1 MNLEYPYF
9 KGQLHFGETHITI
22 KTINHEWPEVYYS
35 LKNDPAVAALYA
47 ALTPIPDGL
56 ADTAPYFRS
65 GGALNVGICCVAAQ
79 YEAKVVTERCI
90 NAADVPA
97 ASPFSAEKVAAI
109 RSDPELL
116 KSYILHI
123 VQLEN
128 NIKTLEKQ
136 LPNVYFH
143 KIINGMLVEAVDYKT
158 SLDTRTAALEK
169 FRKQVEKATEKS
181 EKLENDYQH
190 CLTLVKN
197 QRIKNQRNVQPKT
210 PSAAQPQKPQPPELE
225 KPGLFNKK
233 KVEERNRELTA
244 QYEAALAAYDSE
256 IARLQ
261 KEAKEQQKQ
270 LLTEMQHDADE
281 ARKKADAAK
290 EALDKAQRQLE
301 DAEAAN
307 DLKEKCAEAVAR
319 PTPASEA
326 QKILD
331 SETAQTMELLQ
342 KTIAARNELYAAGI
356 IFGKYQNAVALS
368 SFYEYLMS
376 GRCEKL
382 EGTNGAYNLYE
393 SEVRANRVIEQLD
406 TVIDSLEQIKSNQY
420 MMYSAM
426 CSMKKELTQLNDT
439 MNNALTAIYSIENSA
454 SDAVIQLEGISQ
466 IGTTI
471 AKNSDVIAHNTAAA
485 AYYAKK
491 NAELTDALGYLVA
504 LK

>member
-35 LKNDPAVAALYA
+35 LKNDPAVAALYT

-97 ASPFSAEKVAAI
+97 TSPFSAEKIAAV

-136 LPNVYFH
+136 LLDVYFH
-143 KIINGMLVEAVDYKT
+143 KIINGMLVEAVAYT
-158 SLDTRTAALEK
+158 AALNTRTALLAD
-169 FRKQVEKATEKS
+169 FQKQVEKATEES

-197 QRIKNQRNVQPKT
+197 QRIKNQRNVQPKI
-210 PSAAQPQKPQPPELE
+210 PSATQPQKPQPPELE

-244 QYEAALAAYDSE
+244 QYEVALAAYDSE
-256 IARLQ
+256 VARLQ
-261 KEAKEQQKQ
+261 KEAKEQQKL

-290 EALDKAQRQLE
+290 EALDKAQRQL
-301 DAEAAN
+301 AEAEA
-307 DLKEKCAEAVAR
+307 DVEEKCTETVAR

-342 KTIAARNELYAAGI
+342 KSITARNELYSAGI

-368 SFYEYLMS
+368 SFYEYLVS

-382 EGTNGAYNLYE
+382 EVTNGAYNLYE

-439 MNNALTAIYSIENSA
+439 MNSALTAIYNIENSA

-471 AKNSDVIAHNTAAA
+471 AKNSDVIAHNTAAT

-491 NAELTDALGYLVA
+491 NAELTNAMGYLVA
-504 LK
+504 LR

>member
-1 MNLEYPYF
+1 MNLEYFNTGKVRFTSFEARNAYCKELDAVYDAQ
-9 KGQLHFGETHITI
+9 KG
-22 KTINHEWPEVYYS
+22 
-35 LKNDPAVAALYA
+35 DPAVAALHA
-47 ALTPIPDGL
+47 ALTPPIPAGL
-56 ADTAPYFRS
+56 DNTAPYFGERM
-65 GGALNVGICCVAAQ
+65 GLCCVAAQ

-97 ASPFSAEKVAAI
+97 TSSFPEEKTKAI

-128 NIKTLEKQ
+128 SIMTLEKQ
-136 LPNVYFH
+136 LLDVYFH

-158 SLDTRTAALEK
+158 TLDIRTAALGK
-169 FRKQVEKATEKS
+169 LQKQVEKATEKS
-181 EKLENDYQH
+181 EKLENDYQQQLSLLEAQKKSKAKIR
-190 CLTLVKN
+190 LTTRP
-197 QRIKNQRNVQPKT
+197 QEPK
-210 PSAAQPQKPQPPELE
+210 PPTLGTY
-225 KPGLFNKK
+225 GLFNRR
-233 KVEERNRELTA
+233 KVEQRNLELLA
-244 QYEAALAAYDSE
+244 QYSADMAAYKEE
-256 IARLQ
+256 IARLH
-261 KEAKEQQKQ
+261 KEAKEQR
-270 LLTEMQHDADE
+270 LMGMQHDVDE

-331 SETAQTMELLQ
+331 SETAELLQ

-368 SFYEYLMS
+368 SFYEYLVS

-471 AKNSDVIAHNTAAA
+471 AKNSDVIAHNTAAT

-491 NAELTDALGYLVA
+491 NAELTDAMGYLVA

>member
-97 ASPFSAEKVAAI
+97 ASPFSAGKVAAI

-136 LPNVYFH
+136 LPDVYFH
-143 KIINGMLVEAVDYKT
+143 KIINGILVEAVDYKT
-158 SLDTRTAALEK
+158 SLDTRTAALGK
-169 FRKQVEKATEKS
+169 FQRQVEKATEKS
-181 EKLENDYQH
+181 ETLENDYQH
-190 CLTLVKN
+190 CLTL
-197 QRIKNQRNVQPKT
+197 IKNQRRVQPKI
-210 PSAAQPQKPQPPELE
+210 PSAAQPQEPQPPELE

-256 IARLQ
+256 VARLQ
-261 KEAKEQQKQ
+261 KEAEEQQKQ
-270 LLTEMQHDADE
+270 LLAEMQHDADE

-290 EALDKAQRQLE
+290 EALNKAQRQL
-301 DAEAAN
+301 AEAEA
-307 DLKEKCAEAVAR
+307 DVEGKCAEAVAR

-331 SETAQTMELLQ
+331 NETAQTMELLQ
-342 KTIAARNELYAAGI
+342 KSITARNELYAAGI

-368 SFYEYLMS
+368 SFYEYLVS

-426 CSMKKELTQLNDT
+426 CSMKKELAQLNDT
-439 MNNALTAIYSIENSA
+439 MNSALTAIYSIENSA

-471 AKNSDVIAHNTAAA
+471 AKNSDVIAHNTAAT

-491 NAELTDALGYLVA
+491 NAELTDAMGYLVA

>member
-1 MNLEYPYF
+1 MNLEHPYF
-9 KGQLHFGETHITI
+9 KREMRFTLESRKAFW
-22 KTINHEWPEVYYS
+22 KEWDAAYNAQ
-35 LKNDPAVAALYA
+35 KDDPAVAALHT
-47 ALTPIPDGL
+47 ALTTAPDGV
-56 ADTAPYFRS
+56 ADTTLYFR
-65 GGALNVGICCVAAQ
+65 GGVGLCCIGAQ

-97 ASPFSAEKVAAI
+97 ASPFSAEKIAAI

-128 NIKTLEKQ
+128 SIMTLEKQ
-136 LPNVYFH
+136 LLDVYFH

-158 SLDTRTAALEK
+158 TLDIRTAALGK

-210 PSAAQPQKPQPPELE
+210 PSAAQPQKPQPPELK

-256 IARLQ
+256 VAHLQ

-270 LLTEMQHDADE
+270 LLTEVQHDADE

-290 EALDKAQRQLE
+290 EALDKAQRQL
-301 DAEAAN
+301 AEAEA
-307 DLKEKCAEAVAR
+307 DVEEKCAEAVAR

-331 SETAQTMELLQ
+331 NETAQTMELLQ
-342 KTIAARNELYAAGI
+342 KSITARNELYAAGI

-368 SFYEYLMS
+368 SFYEYLVS

-382 EGTNGAYNLYE
+382 EGMNGAYNLYE

-406 TVIDSLEQIKSNQY
+406 TVIDSLDQIKANQY

-426 CSMKKELTQLNDT
+426 CSMKQELTQLNDT
-439 MNNALTAIYSIENSA
+439 MNSALTAIYNIENSA

-471 AKNSDVIAHNTAAA
+471 AKNSDVIAHNTAAT

-491 NAELTDALGYLVA
+491 NAELTNAMGYLVA
-504 LK
+504 LR

>member
-1 MNLEYPYF
+1 MNLEYPLF
-9 KGQLHFGETHITI
+9 KKMPPPPSVAF
-22 KTINHEWPEVYYS
+22 EWKSAYRP
-35 LKNDPAVAALYA
+35 KRNDPTVAALRA
-47 ALTPIPDGL
+47 AVTPPPGDL
-56 ADTAPYFRS
+56 RKLAPYFFI
-65 GGALNVGICCVAAQ
+65 GGEVATGASFCAAE

-90 NAADVPA
+90 SAADVPA
-97 ASPFSAEKVAAI
+97 ASPFSAEKTTAI

-116 KSYILHI
+116 KPYILHI

-136 LPNVYFH
+136 LFDVYFH
-143 KIINGMLVEAVDYKT
+143 KIMNGILVEAVDYT
-158 SLDTRTAALEK
+158 TALNTRTALLAN
-169 FRKQVEKATEKS
+169 FQKQVEEATEKS
-181 EKLENDYQH
+181 KCLESNYQH
-190 CLTLVKN
+190 CLRIIKDQQEVK
-197 QRIKNQRNVQPKT
+197 PKVC
-210 PSAAQPQKPQPPELE
+210 PAAQPQKPQPPELE

-233 KVEERNRELTA
+233 KVEERNRELTV
-244 QYEAALAAYDSE
+244 QYEAAMTAYKSE
-256 IARLQ
+256 VARYKSEVARFQ
-261 KEAKEQQKQ
+261 REMEKQQEQ
-270 LLTEMQHDADE
+270 LLTVMQHDTDE
-281 ARKKADAAK
+281 ARKAADAAK
-290 EALDKAQRQLE
+290 IALDDAQRQL
-301 DAEAAN
+301 AEAEA
-307 DLKEKCAEAVAR
+307 DVEEKCAEAEAR

-331 SETAQTMELLQ
+331 GEVAQTMELLQ
-342 KTIAARNELYAAGI
+342 KSIAARNELYAAGI

-406 TVIDSLEQIKSNQY
+406 TVIDSLDQIKANQY

-426 CSMKKELTQLNDT
+426 CSMKQELTQLNDT
-439 MNNALTAIYSIENSA
+439 MNSALTAIYNIENSA

-491 NAELTDALGYLVA
+491 NAELTDAMGYLVA

>member
-1 MNLEYPYF
+1 MNLEYPF
-9 KGQLHFGETHITI
+9 LKGQLHFGETHITT
-22 KTINHEWPEVYYS
+22 KTITREWPEVYRS
-35 LKNDPAVAALYA
+35 LKNDPAVAALYT

-56 ADTAPYFRS
+56 TDTAPYFRS
-65 GGALNVGICCVAAQ
+65 GSSGVGLCCVAAQ

-97 ASPFSAEKVAAI
+97 TSPFSAEKMAAI

-136 LPNVYFH
+136 LPDVYFH

-158 SLDTRTAALEK
+158 SLDTRTAALGK

-197 QRIKNQRNVQPKT
+197 QRIKNQRNVQPKI

-256 IARLQ
+256 VARLQ

-290 EALDKAQRQLE
+290 EALDKAQRQLA

-342 KTIAARNELYAAGI
+342 KSITARNELYSAGI

-368 SFYEYLMS
+368 SFYEYLVS

-426 CSMKKELTQLNDT
+426 CSMKKELAQLNET
-439 MNNALTAIYSIENSA
+439 MNSALTAIYSIENST

-471 AKNSDVIAHNTAAA
+471 AKNSDVIAHNTAAT

>member
-1 MNLEYPYF
+1 MNLEYPF
-9 KGQLHFGETHITI
+9 LKGQLHFGETHITI
-22 KTINHEWPEVYYS
+22 KTINREWPEVYYS

-65 GGALNVGICCVAAQ
+65 GSSGVGLCCVAAQ

-128 NIKTLEKQ
+128 NIMTLEKQ
-136 LPNVYFH
+136 LLDVYFH

-158 SLDTRTAALEK
+158 TLDIRTAALGK
-169 FRKQVEKATEKS
+169 LQKQVEKATEKS
-181 EKLENDYQH
+181 EKLENDYQQQLSLLEAQKKSKAKIR
-190 CLTLVKN
+190 LTTRP
-197 QRIKNQRNVQPKT
+197 QEPK
-210 PSAAQPQKPQPPELE
+210 PPTLGTY
-225 KPGLFNKK
+225 GLFNRR
-233 KVEERNRELTA
+233 KVEQRNLELLA
-244 QYEAALAAYDSE
+244 QYSADMAAYKEE
-256 IARLQ
+256 IARLH
-261 KEAKEQQKQ
+261 KEAKEQR
-270 LLTEMQHDADE
+270 LMEMQRAADE

-290 EALDKAQRQLE
+290 EALDKAQRQLA

-342 KTIAARNELYAAGI
+342 KSITARNELYAAGI

-368 SFYEYLMS
+368 SFYEYLVS

-426 CSMKKELTQLNDT
+426 CSMKKELAQLNET
-439 MNNALTAIYSIENSA
+439 MNSALTAIYSIENST

-471 AKNSDVIAHNTAAA
+471 AKNSDVIAHNTAAT

-491 NAELTDALGYLVA
+491 NAELTDAMGYLVA

>member
-1 MNLEYPYF
+1 MNLEHPYF
-9 KGQLHFGETHITI
+9 KGEMRFTI
-22 KTINHEWPEVYYS
+22 ESRNAFWKEWDAAYNAQ
-35 LKNDPAVAALYA
+35 KDDPAVAALHT
-47 ALTPIPDGL
+47 ALTNAPDGL
-56 ADTAPYFRS
+56 AYTTLYFR
-65 GGALNVGICCVAAQ
+65 GGVGLCCVGAQ

-90 NAADVPA
+90 NAADIPA
-97 ASPFSAEKVAAI
+97 TSPFSAEKMAAI

-128 NIKTLEKQ
+128 SIKTLEKQ
-136 LPNVYFH
+136 LLDVYFH

-158 SLDTRTAALEK
+158 SLDTRTAALGK
-169 FRKQVEKATEKS
+169 FRKQVENAAQKS
-181 EKLENDYQH
+181 EKLKDDYQQ
-190 CLTLVKN
+190 CLTL
-197 QRIKNQRNVQPKT
+197 IKNQRRVQPKI

-256 IARLQ
+256 VARLQ

-270 LLTEMQHDADE
+270 LLTEMQHDVDE
-281 ARKKADAAK
+281 ARKAADAAK
-290 EALDKAQRQLE
+290 EALNKAQRQLTE
-301 DAEAAN
+301 AEA
-307 DLKEKCAEAVAR
+307 DVEEKCAEAVAR

-331 SETAQTMELLQ
+331 NETAQTMELLQ
-342 KTIAARNELYAAGI
+342 KSITARNELYAAGI

-368 SFYEYLMS
+368 SFYEYLVS

-426 CSMKKELTQLNDT
+426 CSMKKELAQLNET
-439 MNNALTAIYSIENSA
+439 MNSALTAIYSIENST

-466 IGTTI
+466 IGSTI
-471 AKNSDVIAHNTAAA
+471 AKNSDVIAHNTAAT

>member
-1 MNLEYPYF
+1 MNLEHPYF
-9 KGQLHFGETHITI
+9 KGEMRFTI
-22 KTINHEWPEVYYS
+22 ESRNAFWKEWDAAYNAQ
-35 LKNDPAVAALYA
+35 KDDPAVAALHT
-47 ALTPIPDGL
+47 ALTNAPDGL
-56 ADTAPYFRS
+56 AYTTLYFR
-65 GGALNVGICCVAAQ
+65 GGVGLCCVGAQ

-90 NAADVPA
+90 NAADIPA
-97 ASPFSAEKVAAI
+97 TSPFSAEKMAAI

-128 NIKTLEKQ
+128 SIMTLEKQ
-136 LPNVYFH
+136 LLDVYFH

-158 SLDTRTAALEK
+158 TLDIRTAALGK

-197 QRIKNQRNVQPKT
+197 QRIKNQRNVQPKI
-210 PSAAQPQKPQPPELE
+210 PSAAQPQKPQPPELK

-244 QYEAALAAYDSE
+244 QYEAALAAYGSE
-256 IARLQ
+256 VARLQ

-270 LLTEMQHDADE
+270 LLTEMQHDVDE

-290 EALDKAQRQLE
+290 EALDKAQRQL
-301 DAEAAN
+301 AEAEA
-307 DLKEKCAEAVAR
+307 DVEEKCAEAVAR

-331 SETAQTMELLQ
+331 NETAQTMELLQ
-342 KTIAARNELYAAGI
+342 KSIAARNELYAAGI
-356 IFGKYQNAVALS
+356 VFGKYQNAVALS
-368 SFYEYLMS
+368 SFYEYLVS

-426 CSMKKELTQLNDT
+426 CSMKKELAQLNET
-439 MNNALTAIYSIENSA
+439 MNSALTAIYSIENSA

-471 AKNSDVIAHNTAAA
+471 AKNSDVIAHNTAAT

-491 NAELTDALGYLVA
+491 NAELTDAMGYLVA

>member
-35 LKNDPAVAALYA
+35 LKTDPAVAALYA

-136 LPNVYFH
+136 LPDVYFH
-143 KIINGMLVEAVDYKT
+143 KIINGILVEAVDYKT
-158 SLDTRTAALEK
+158 SLDTRTAALGK
-169 FRKQVEKATEKS
+169 FQRQVEKATEKS
-181 EKLENDYQH
+181 ETLENDYQH
-190 CLTLVKN
+190 CLTL
-197 QRIKNQRNVQPKT
+197 IKNQRRVQPKI

-256 IARLQ
+256 VARLQ

-270 LLTEMQHDADE
+270 LLTEMQHDVDE
-281 ARKKADAAK
+281 ARKAADAAK
-290 EALDKAQRQLE
+290 EALNKAQRQLTE
-301 DAEAAN
+301 AEA
-307 DLKEKCAEAVAR
+307 DVEGKCAEAVAR

-331 SETAQTMELLQ
+331 NETAQTMELLQ
-342 KTIAARNELYAAGI
+342 KSIAARNELYAAGI

-368 SFYEYLMS
+368 SFYEYLVS

-426 CSMKKELTQLNDT
+426 CSMKKELAQLNDT
-439 MNNALTAIYSIENSA
+439 MNSALTAIYSIENSA

-491 NAELTDALGYLVA
+491 NAELTDAMGYLVA